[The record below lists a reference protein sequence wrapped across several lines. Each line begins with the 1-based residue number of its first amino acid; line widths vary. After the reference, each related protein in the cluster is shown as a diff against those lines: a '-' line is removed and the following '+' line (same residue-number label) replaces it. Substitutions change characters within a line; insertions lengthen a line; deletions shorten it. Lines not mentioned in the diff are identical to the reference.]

1 MRSCNLKD
9 ILVFKIIFIFFL
21 LIIDF
26 SSKKIIFDLINLNN
40 FIPVVFFMDIAHIH
54 NFGVSFGLFAG
65 IIPSIY
71 LVIIGIAVTSL
82 VFYLY
87 IQSKKKL
94 EKWGYILIIAGALSN
109 ILDRFINGYVI
120 DFIYIH
126 YKEFYW
132 PAFNF
137 ADIYISIGI
146 SLLILNLF
154 KNLLIK
160 NDT

>member
-1 MRSCNLKD
+1 
-9 ILVFKIIFIFFL
+9 
-21 LIIDF
+21 
-26 SSKKIIFDLINLNN
+26 
-40 FIPVVFFMDIAHIH
+40 MDIAHIH

-94 EKWGYILIIAGALSN
+94 EKWGFILIIAGALSN

>member
-94 EKWGYILIIAGALSN
+94 EKWGFILIIAGALSN

>member
-1 MRSCNLKD
+1 M
-9 ILVFKIIFIFFL
+9 
-21 LIIDF
+21 
-26 SSKKIIFDLINLNN
+26 
-40 FIPVVFFMDIAHIH
+40 VFFMDIAHIH

-94 EKWGYILIIAGALSN
+94 EKWGFILIIAGALSN

>member
-1 MRSCNLKD
+1 
-9 ILVFKIIFIFFL
+9 
-21 LIIDF
+21 
-26 SSKKIIFDLINLNN
+26 
-40 FIPVVFFMDIAHIH
+40 MDIAHIH

-65 IIPSIY
+65 IISSTY

-94 EKWGYILIIAGALSN
+94 EKWGFILIIAGALAN

-126 YKEFYW
+126 YKQFYW

-146 SLLILNLF
+146 SILILNLF

>member
-94 EKWGYILIIAGALSN
+94 EKWGFILIIAGALST

-126 YKEFYW
+126 YKDFYW